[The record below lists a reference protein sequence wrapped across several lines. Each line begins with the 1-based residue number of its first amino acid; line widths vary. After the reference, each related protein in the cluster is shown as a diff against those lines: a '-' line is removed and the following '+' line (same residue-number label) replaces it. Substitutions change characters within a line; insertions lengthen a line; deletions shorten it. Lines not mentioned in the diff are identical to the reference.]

1 MRKKNSYV
9 YFVIGVIVSF
19 QFLFLEMKAVK
30 SSSWKEYSVF
40 VTLVLQG
47 TKTIYVWKFLLYAN
61 ASCTNSHKIHKY
73 TFPISVLE
81 E

>member
-47 TKTIYVWKFLLYAN
+47 TKTIYV
-61 ASCTNSHKIHKY
+61 
-73 TFPISVLE
+73 
-81 E
+81 